1 MTTTDFPIPADLEGF
16 WQWDQLHCPR
26 PLTHLEHELLLAST
40 GWGFSKAIAEM
51 GSGIKAVTKSINGY
65 NYLSGVPIDIGGED
79 PQARAA
85 RYSKNVDE
93 LLPVLGERWEK
104 EWLPRSSPTSRGA

>member
-1 MTTTDFPIPADLEGF
+1 MTTTDFPIPTDLEGF

-51 GSGIKAVTKSINGY
+51 GSGIKAVTRSINGY

-85 RYSKNVDE
+85 RYQKNVDE
-93 LLPVLGERWEK
+93 LLPMLGEKWEK
-104 EWLPRSSPTSRGA
+104 EWLPRIMAP